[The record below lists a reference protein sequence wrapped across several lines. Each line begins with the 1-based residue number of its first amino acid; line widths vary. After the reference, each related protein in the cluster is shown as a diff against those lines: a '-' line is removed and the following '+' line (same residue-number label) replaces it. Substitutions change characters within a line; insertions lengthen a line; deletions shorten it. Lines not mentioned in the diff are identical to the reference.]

1 MGEHV
6 EVARV
11 QWGCGWPLKG
21 FRALEESWEVDR
33 EGPTCVGWVL
43 SVVLNSG
50 RKTEV
55 TEWWRTK

>member
-11 QWGCGWPLKG
+11 QWGCGWPLEG
-21 FRALEESWEVDR
+21 FRASEESWEVDR

-50 RKTEV
+50 RKTAGY
-55 TEWWRTK
+55 